1 MDDRYGLV
9 SLQIYYLILFG
20 VWPLWKRPF
29 KKYKIKN
36 ITVAVYNLLLILLWT
51 LYCIQN
57 IRYRIL
63 DDSDVLGLSFI
74 IVFLQSICEFILK
87 LSIVHISIWK
97 YDKLLQSLLSL
108 RKFRVDN
115 KRLIIILLLITL
127 LFVSFQLVF
136 TSWWLS
142 MLINDN
148 MLQIFVNAT
157 DVEKYISAAS
167 LVLYTYPN
175 INFIPL
181 IIILG
186 FSLAV
191 QDEFRNLQTQL
202 SKATASKEIYNIE
215 NIFHILKLK
224 FEKICDVVICI
235 DETFRHYIAMCSVN
249 VGVFLFVAIYNKT
262 SSCFPTATFVATMTL
277 NALSVLTLY
286 ISGTL
291 VNKAVS
297 KVCGYSSKKVKLFF
311 YIFYSGNFL
320 DRSLLYR

>member
-9 SLQIYYLILFG
+9 SLQIYCLILFG

-29 KKYKIKN
+29 MKFKIKN
-36 ITVAVYNLLLILLWT
+36 IIVVVYNLLFTLLWT
-51 LYCIQN
+51 WYCVQN

-63 DDSDVLGLSFI
+63 DDNDVLGLSFI
-74 IVFLQSICEFILK
+74 IVFFQSICEFLLK
-87 LSIVHISIWK
+87 ISIVHISIWK

-108 RKFRVDN
+108 RKFRDDN

-127 LFVSFQLVF
+127 LYVSFQLLF
-136 TSWWLS
+136 TLWWLS

-148 MLQIFVNAT
+148 ILQLIFVDAT

-186 FSLAV
+186 LSLVV

-215 NIFHILKLK
+215 NIFHTLKLK

-235 DETFRHYIAMCSVN
+235 DETFRYYIAMCSVN
-249 VGVFLFVAIYNKT
+249 VGVFLFVAIYNKA
-262 SSCFPTATFVATMTL
+262 SSCYPTTTFAATMTL
-277 NALSVLTLY
+277 NILSVLTLC
-286 ISGTL
+286 IGGTL
-291 VNKAVS
+291 VNKVVS
-297 KVCGYSSKKVKLFF
+297 KVCRSIHF
-311 YIFYSGNFL
+311 IFQT
-320 DRSLLYR
+320 R